1 MIQLPLLASLSHPHA
16 TYYFWQASQ
25 GRTHCPGKSCIRVFP
40 RIQSISELDKDAS
53 FAMIVTASLA
63 SLYPHSRTTN
73 GKSLQQMENS
83 QSVYDHVLLVDIE
96 GFLWFLVGKA
106 R

>member
-1 MIQLPLLASLSHPHA
+1 
-16 TYYFWQASQ
+16 
-25 GRTHCPGKSCIRVFP
+25 
-40 RIQSISELDKDAS
+40 
-53 FAMIVTASLA
+53 MIVTASLA